1 MQTLDQ
7 WLWSLLRRSARG
19 QSSVRNGGEIVFS
32 LCWQMK
38 AVIVFILVGCGFL
51 LFGVIT
57 QGRRVP
63 GDPWYVAL
71 IPFLILV
78 PLPVAITLLSPG
90 RIVIDSTGIR
100 QRCWWRRENSIPW
113 NDVASVIRSRDD
125 GSTIV
130 YGKFGSPITF
140 SPYLVD
146 QPRFDREVRAH
157 TLIEEI
163 RDDL

>member
-7 WLWSLLRRSARG
+7 WLRSLLRRSARD
-19 QSSVRNGGEIVFS
+19 QSSVRNGAEIVFP

-38 AVIVFILVGCGFL
+38 TVTGLILLGCGFL
-51 LFGVIT
+51 LFAVIT

-63 GDPWYVAL
+63 GDPWCVVV
-71 IPFLILV
+71 IPFFILV
-78 PLPVAITLLSPG
+78 PLLLAIMLLLPG
-90 RIVIDSTGIR
+90 QVVIDSMGIR
-100 QRCWWRRENSIPW
+100 QRRWWRRENSIPW
-113 NDVASVIRSRDD
+113 NDVSSVVRSRDD

-130 YGKFGSPITF
+130 YGKFESPITF

-146 QPRFDREVRAH
+146 QPRFDTEVRAR

-163 RDDL
+163 RGDL